1 MAGQVAGRGQGG
13 YLVWSGQGMGQV
25 PGRGRGG
32 YLPFSPMLNSAPWK
46 FSLVPPQEF
55 LLEEQVC
62 KGREVCTKKA
72 TGQMVARRASTG
84 SQGRGG
90 PKLLY
95 MCICVF
101 VYPATVT

>member
-62 KGREVCTKKA
+62 KGREVCTKKGNW
-72 TGQMVARRASTG
+72 TT
-84 SQGRGG
+84 GG
-90 PKLLY
+90 PMGFSWKSG
-95 MCICVF
+95 
-101 VYPATVT
+101 PGRS